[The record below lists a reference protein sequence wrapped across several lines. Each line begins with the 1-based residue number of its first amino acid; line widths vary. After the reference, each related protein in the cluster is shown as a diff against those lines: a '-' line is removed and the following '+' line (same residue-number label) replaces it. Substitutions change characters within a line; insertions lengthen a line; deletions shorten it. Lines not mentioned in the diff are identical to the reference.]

1 MSITAVARRR
11 AERAA
16 KIADGSA
23 WAATLGERLP
33 GLQGVVVVVGSYARG
48 DFNRWSDGDVLVV
61 ADGLSEQWLARCDV
75 VAPKPPGVEA
85 IVWTPGELAE
95 RRSGHDRVAVEVYQA
110 GVAVLGALPPVRSG
124 DGDHVGH

>member
-1 MSITAVARRR
+1 MSIPAVARRR

-16 KIADGSA
+16 KIADVSA

-33 GLQGVVVVVGSYARG
+33 GLQGVVVVGSYARG
-48 DFNRWSDGDVLVV
+48 DFNRWSDVDVLVV
-61 ADGLSEQWLARCDV
+61 ADGLPEQWLARCDA

-95 RRSGHDRVAVEVYQA
+95 RRSRHDPIAVEAYQA
-110 GVAVLGALPPVRSG
+110 GVPVLGALPPVRL
-124 DGDHVGH
+124 GDHVGQ